1 MSLFQLFR
9 KKPSDDVIDELLTAT
24 GFNTLEDPK
33 KVNRTYL
40 ESEAVINNYVE
51 MQQKL
56 APFYIPCKAKKYL
69 ITEPTPKNMI
79 TVIRQFLKIKCH
91 TVMAHE
97 KYHAGN
103 KMIIY
108 RIAPRLI
115 TDLNDEHVIKFD

>member
-9 KKPSDDVIDELLTAT
+9 KKPSDDIITELLTAT
-24 GFNTLEDPK
+24 GFNSLDDPK
-33 KVNRTYL
+33 KVTRSCL
-40 ESEAVINNYVE
+40 ECDETIKKFLEV
-51 MQQKL
+51 QTKL

-69 ITEPTPKNMI
+69 LPEPNAKNMI
-79 TVIRQFLKIKCH
+79 TVIRHFLKLKSH

-97 KYHAGN
+97 KYKAGQ

-115 TDLNDEHVIKFD
+115 TDVNDEHVIKFD